1 MQLADHFRELVDSF
15 SDLIAKHLK
24 LAKVELKED
33 AKAIGADV
41 GKIVAFLPL
50 VLTGYLLLCVAG
62 AIFLGRY
69 VGYELGFLLVAAA
82 NLGAGGLGISL
93 AVRKLQTRAVMND
106 TQAEIESTAIA
117 LRGTTTTALSAA
129 KESREARREE
139 PAI

>member
-50 VLTGYLLLCVAG
+50 VLTGYLLLCAAG
-62 AIFLGRY
+62 ALFLARF
-69 VGYELGFLLVAAA
+69 VGPELGFLIVALV
-82 NLGAGGLGISL
+82 NLGGGGLGIFL

-106 TQAEIESTAIA
+106 TQAEIQSTALA
-117 LRGTTTTALSAA
+117 LRG
-129 KESREARREE
+129 R
-139 PAI
+139 P